1 MENECVTCPCFQG
14 ETTTYAVWC
23 NSAQHA
29 VYAVIPAWANFFEH
43 LLRGRRDWFW
53 LERSEKVSQGKI
65 TWAALREHWGSKC
78 QRHKRSVWCVR
89 GMVLWQSEGCG
100 REGGRKSSSGQITEG
115 LECPAKE
122 LRLHSIAFEGYSIK
136 HSWEGES
143 FTLVSDV
150 TDSGGSV

>member
-1 MENECVTCPCFQG
+1 
-14 ETTTYAVWC
+14 
-23 NSAQHA
+23 
-29 VYAVIPAWANFFEH
+29 
-43 LLRGRRDWFW
+43 
-53 LERSEKVSQGKI
+53 
-65 TWAALREHWGSKC
+65 
-78 QRHKRSVWCVR
+78 
-89 GMVLWQSEGCG
+89 MVLWQSEGCG

-136 HSWEGES
+136 RSWEGES